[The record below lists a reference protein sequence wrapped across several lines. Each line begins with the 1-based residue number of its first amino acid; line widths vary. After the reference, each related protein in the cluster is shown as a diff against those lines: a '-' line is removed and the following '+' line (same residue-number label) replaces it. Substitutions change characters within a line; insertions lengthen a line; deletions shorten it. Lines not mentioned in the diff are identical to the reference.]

1 LYIADNGAFDVR
13 MVHAGNGTISTVAGT
28 PGKSGDAGNGGP
40 ATAATFYSVYDV
52 AVDTSG
58 NLYIVDEASC
68 EVRKVTGGTINAFAG
83 QFELGYSGD
92 GGPATSALLADPYGV
107 AVDGSGT
114 VYIADTINNRIRT
127 VSGGVN
133 AEYAGATHSQGDG
146 GKASAAVLFYPQ
158 QLAWDAQGNMY
169 IADTDNNEIR
179 KVAANGTIST
189 VAGNGTFGSTGDGG
203 PGFRPESL
211 SRRL

>member
-1 LYIADNGAFDVR
+1 
-13 MVHAGNGTISTVAGT
+13 M
-28 PGKSGDAGNGGP
+28 DA
-40 ATAATFYSVYDV
+40 
-52 AVDTSG
+52 SG

-68 EVRKVTGGTINAFAG
+68 EVRKVTAGTINAFAG

-92 GGPATSALLADPYGV
+92 GGPATSALLADPLGV

-127 VSGGVN
+127 VSGGVI

-169 IADTDNNEIR
+169 IADTDNNEVR

-189 VAGNGTFGSTGDGG
+189 VAGNGTFSSTGDGG
-203 PGFRPESL
+203 PAL
-211 SRRL
+211 SAGVVKPQAVAVDSSGNLYIASGNQVRMVDTKGNISTIVNTAGTAGLQRRRRTGNRGKAV